1 MKATICK
8 YFLYTILGASLSYNA
23 YATSPKKPTPE
34 QKGLATI
41 NQESAK
47 AQVGFL
53 ASDELEGREA
63 GWKSGRIAGNYIASL
78 LQQMGMKPLFNDYF
92 QPFDAYRV
100 ERQKKEDCR
109 FIRIPSHSS
118 GKVYTR
124 NTTCAMYW
132 QK

>member
-63 GWKSGRIAGNYIASL
+63 GWKRPYCRKL
-78 LQQMGMKPLFNDYF
+78 
-92 QPFDAYRV
+92 YRFSSATDGH
-100 ERQKKEDCR
+100 EA
-109 FIRIPSHSS
+109 FI
-118 GKVYTR
+118 
-124 NTTCAMYW
+124 
-132 QK
+132 Q

>member
-47 AQVGFL
+47 AHRFSSATDGH
-53 ASDELEGREA
+53 EA
-63 GWKSGRIAGNYIASL
+63 
-78 LQQMGMKPLFNDYF
+78 
-92 QPFDAYRV
+92 
-100 ERQKKEDCR
+100 
-109 FIRIPSHSS
+109 FI
-118 GKVYTR
+118 
-124 NTTCAMYW
+124 
-132 QK
+132 Q

>member
-23 YATSPKKPTPE
+23 YATSPQKPTPE

-78 LQQMGMKPLFNDYF
+78 LQQMGMKLYSM
-92 QPFDAYRV
+92 
-100 ERQKKEDCR
+100 
-109 FIRIPSHSS
+109 IISS
-118 GKVYTR
+118 LSMRTG
-124 NTTCAMYW
+124 
-132 QK
+132 

>member
-8 YFLYTILGASLSYNA
+8 YILYTILGASLSYNA
-23 YATSPKKPTPE
+23 SATSPKTPTPE

-63 GWKSGRIAGNYIASL
+63 GWKSGRI
-78 LQQMGMKPLFNDYF
+78 
-92 QPFDAYRV
+92 
-100 ERQKKEDCR
+100 
-109 FIRIPSHSS
+109 H
-118 GKVYTR
+118 
-124 NTTCAMYW
+124 
-132 QK
+132 